1 MCLHG
6 VVDAWKVP
14 SEKSLVVGNIP
25 LPIADYERYQFSC
38 KALMDDQHIGPLLK
52 DPHRGNEQRFYDP
65 SNLEAVCW

>member
-14 SEKSLVVGNIP
+14 SEKSRVVGNIP

-38 KALMDDQHIGPLLK
+38 KALMDDQHLGPLLK